1 MIAVDARREMFMPAE
16 EQVQKSEKREAILQA
31 ALELVAENGLQH
43 TPMSLISKR
52 SGASAGIIYHY
63 FESKDD
69 LLASLYYRIKREM
82 SRVIAAGD
90 DPRQPLAKRFQSLW
104 LSIFHYA
111 LTHPKEMV
119 FLEQYESIPG
129 VKRHEGA
136 KTLQDI
142 AEDWQRKKPF
152 GGEGDLEEQV
162 LHGLVRDL
170 SAQDLLKDLP
180 LEVIGEFTM
189 GVAVRLARQSAAGLV
204 KLDESA
210 LNNVARACW
219 DAIAR

>member
-1 MIAVDARREMFMPAE
+1 MRAE
-16 EQVQKSEKREAILQA
+16 EQVQKGEKREAILRA

-69 LLASLYYRIKREM
+69 LLASLYQRIKREM
-82 SRVIAAGD
+82 SRAIAAGD
-90 DPRQPLAKRFQSLW
+90 DPKQPLAKRFQSLW

-111 LTHPKEMV
+111 LAHPKEMV

-129 VKRHEGA
+129 VKQHEGV
-136 KTLQDI
+136 KTLRDM
-142 AEDWQRKKPF
+142 AENWQEKYPL
-152 GGEGDLEEQV
+152 GSEDALEAQV
-162 LHGLVRDL
+162 LHGLVKDL

-180 LEVIGEFTM
+180 LEVISEFTM
-189 GVAVRLARQSAAGLV
+189 GVAVRLARQSATGLV
-204 KLDESA
+204 KLDEAA